1 MAGEPLKFINSFP
14 SFLAVTVAA
23 SFKTQVT
30 PYWSENSLAAA
41 RGSSL
46 ISSTGFSVSR
56 ENSSTWGVRMIFS
69 VKYPFRYGYL
79 AARFTASASMTMGT

>member
-1 MAGEPLKFINSFP
+1 MRKQFCRRMLWLYGNLDHILSVSYTHLPLAMAGEPLKFINSFP

-56 ENSSTWGVRMIFS
+56 ENSST
-69 VKYPFRYGYL
+69 
-79 AARFTASASMTMGT
+79 

>member
-1 MAGEPLKFINSFP
+1 MTPVSTSPEPPLAMAGEPLKFINSFP

-41 RGSSL
+41 KVL
-46 ISSTGFSVSR
+46 Q
-56 ENSSTWGVRMIFS
+56 WC
-69 VKYPFRYGYL
+69 
-79 AARFTASASMTMGT
+79 